1 MHKCMNGSG
10 CVVIES
16 VSMKLDCHAVTWA
29 SLWVCDDGMDMCI
42 TEGDGMAVQGGY
54 GVIIFL

>member
-1 MHKCMNGSG
+1 MNGSG

-54 GVIIFL
+54 GAIIFL